1 MRTRIAALT
10 LALGLVAF
18 GRAGAQAPLEA
29 GSKAPD
35 FTLPAATAAGVVKPV
50 HLADLKGRTVVLAFF
65 FKARTPG

>member
-10 LALGLVAF
+10 LGLGLLACGQAVA
-18 GRAGAQAPLEA
+18 QSPLEV
-29 GSKAPD
+29 GTKAPD
-35 FTLPAATAAGVVKPV
+35 FTLPAATSAGVVKPV